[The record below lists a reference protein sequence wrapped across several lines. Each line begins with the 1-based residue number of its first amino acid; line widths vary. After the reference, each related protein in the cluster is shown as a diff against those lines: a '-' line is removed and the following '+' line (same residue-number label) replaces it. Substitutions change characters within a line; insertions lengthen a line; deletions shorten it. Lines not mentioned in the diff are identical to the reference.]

1 LTGLDTTH
9 VGLVVDELVAA
20 ADRLDLRWRLRPA
33 TVTTPAASGAAMAVL
48 DGDTVPVKVIP
59 LVGSVV
65 VGDRVMVAIVPPSGH
80 YAIGW
85 VSSPPWAT
93 LDSLII
99 STNGT
104 YYNATA
110 EGLVT
115 SASVTGTLVA
125 GERVR
130 VEARLP
136 ISCATSG
143 HVGRFRIRVTNTAG
157 AIVSRR
163 QHTFDSAA
171 GADTSLYGYYDVPSS
186 GTYVFVLTAERAGG
200 ATSNVVV
207 TVTSTVGQVVTMALT
222 RHMGAGLARIV

>member
-1 LTGLDTTH
+1 MTGLDTTH

-20 ADRLDLRWRLRPA
+20 ADRLGLRWRLRPA
-33 TVTTPAASGAAMAVL
+33 TVTTPAASGASMAVL

-65 VGDRVMVAIVPPSGH
+65 SGDRVMVAIVPPSGH

-85 VSSPPWAT
+85 AGPPPWET
-93 LDSLII
+93 VDSLIV
-99 STNGT
+99 STDGT

-110 EGLVT
+110 EAMVT
-115 SASVTGTLVA
+115 SAAVSGALIA

-136 ISCATSG
+136 VACATSG
-143 HVGRFRIRVTNTAG
+143 HVGRFRIRVTDATG
-157 AIVSRR
+157 AIVARR

-171 GADTSLYGYYDVPSS
+171 GADTALYGYYDVPST

-207 TVTSTVGQVVTMALT
+207 TVTGAVGQVITMAVA
-222 RHMGAGLARIV
+222 RHAGAGRTRVI